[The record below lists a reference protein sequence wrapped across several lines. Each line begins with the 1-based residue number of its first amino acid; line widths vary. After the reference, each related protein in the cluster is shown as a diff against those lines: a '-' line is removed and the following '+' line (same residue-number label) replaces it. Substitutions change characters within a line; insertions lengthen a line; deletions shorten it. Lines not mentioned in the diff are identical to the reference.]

1 VASSAPSS
9 KHAAHR
15 LSAVLVVLCAADFLV
30 VLDALV
36 VAVALP
42 DMQEVLTIPAGA
54 LQWTVTSY
62 VLCFGGFLLLGG
74 RLGDLYGRRRILIT
88 GLLVFAAGSLLAGL
102 AWAPLALF
110 AGRAVQGLGAA
121 AMAPTA
127 LALLTTAFT
136 DPTARDRALGAWSA
150 ASSAGIPAGA
160 LLGGVLTASVG
171 WRWVFLI
178 NVFAAVASAVA
189 TRAVVAE
196 SATKGA
202 PDLDW
207 AGAVLVTCGLT
218 LVIAGISQA
227 EHAHAQAAALAG
239 VAAPLVPGV
248 VLLIA
253 FVVVEHRASAPLVP
267 FDRLRAPGQLSANLV
282 GLVLPVGLGTALFLA
297 TLYLQRVEGLGP
309 LATGTAYLALAVPC
323 IAASPLAARLAT
335 YLGRRITTSAG
346 LLLQV
351 TGLVLLTRVSAK
363 GDLATVIAGFILIGL
378 GAPIAFVPT
387 TAAAMDSPGDPGLA
401 SGIFN
406 TSQQLGNA
414 LALAAIATLATGWT
428 ARHADPDTGPAALT
442 AGYSAGFLLA
452 AAIVASG
459 LLPALRLG
467 THQGDSPPQSAQPGG
482 ARSRRSVLPGEAP

>member
-178 NVFAAVASAVA
+178 NVFAEVS
-189 TRAVVAE
+189 
-196 SATKGA
+196 
-202 PDLDW
+202 DLLCKQW
-207 AGAVLVTCGLT
+207 
-218 LVIAGISQA
+218 
-227 EHAHAQAAALAG
+227 
-239 VAAPLVPGV
+239 
-248 VLLIA
+248 
-253 FVVVEHRASAPLVP
+253 
-267 FDRLRAPGQLSANLV
+267 
-282 GLVLPVGLGTALFLA
+282 LP
-297 TLYLQRVEGLGP
+297 
-309 LATGTAYLALAVPC
+309 
-323 IAASPLAARLAT
+323 I
-335 YLGRRITTSAG
+335 
-346 LLLQV
+346 
-351 TGLVLLTRVSAK
+351 
-363 GDLATVIAGFILIGL
+363 
-378 GAPIAFVPT
+378 
-387 TAAAMDSPGDPGLA
+387 
-401 SGIFN
+401 
-406 TSQQLGNA
+406 
-414 LALAAIATLATGWT
+414 
-428 ARHADPDTGPAALT
+428 
-442 AGYSAGFLLA
+442 
-452 AAIVASG
+452 
-459 LLPALRLG
+459 
-467 THQGDSPPQSAQPGG
+467 
-482 ARSRRSVLPGEAP
+482 

>member
-189 TRAVVAE
+189 TCAVVAE

-282 GLVLPVGLGTALFLA
+282 
-297 TLYLQRVEGLGP
+297 
-309 LATGTAYLALAVPC
+309 
-323 IAASPLAARLAT
+323 
-335 YLGRRITTSAG
+335 
-346 LLLQV
+346 
-351 TGLVLLTRVSAK
+351 
-363 GDLATVIAGFILIGL
+363 
-378 GAPIAFVPT
+378 
-387 TAAAMDSPGDPGLA
+387 
-401 SGIFN
+401 
-406 TSQQLGNA
+406 
-414 LALAAIATLATGWT
+414 
-428 ARHADPDTGPAALT
+428 
-442 AGYSAGFLLA
+442 
-452 AAIVASG
+452 
-459 LLPALRLG
+459 
-467 THQGDSPPQSAQPGG
+467 
-482 ARSRRSVLPGEAP
+482 